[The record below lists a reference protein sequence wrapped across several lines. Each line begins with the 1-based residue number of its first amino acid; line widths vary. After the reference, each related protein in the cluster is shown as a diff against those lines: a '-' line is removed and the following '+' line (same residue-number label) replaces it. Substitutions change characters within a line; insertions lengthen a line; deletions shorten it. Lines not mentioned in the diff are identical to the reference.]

1 MKNNLDFRCM
11 DTLCPAQ
18 GYFYRKEDKF
28 KPNVFTNHINY
39 EEHSYTINNI
49 IKDKM
54 YTNKITE
61 LDFQGI
67 NGNKNLGHYFKILFL
82 EAPCL
87 MPIEVKEKFHD
98 KFSNIDIPT
107 KENDTYIRT

>member
-1 MKNNLDFRCM
+1 MKNKYRKNILDFRCS
-11 DTLCPAQ
+11 DTFCPAQ

-39 EEHSYTINNI
+39 EEHSYANNNI
-49 IKDKM
+49 IKDKI
-54 YTNKITE
+54 YTNKLTE

-67 NGNKNLGHYFKILFL
+67 NGKKNLGHYFKILFL

-98 KFSNIDIPT
+98 KFPNIDI
-107 KENDTYIRT
+107 